1 MQRARAIVRKRAL
14 DAAEFV
20 REHLDDGGLPV
31 VVGDALEKWP
41 ARTQWTFEYFRI
53 RYGDDE
59 IIANRPMFLEPD
71 LGLAPVQ
78 ARMRLADYIDYIGDT
93 RQAPRAHYTVGDLDA
108 LRRDRVPL
116 YAPIYRVLSLHPEL
130 ATDVDGSRLYFMDD
144 LFTRLPGALRAYL
157 DRCASPIHYLF
168 FAPRDSVSFLHT
180 DYWSSHAYLAQLAG
194 RKLCVLFAPDDDE
207 NVYHGAVRNPLAVDL
222 ARFPRFAAAQPY
234 VAVLEAGDT
243 AIVPS
248 GWWHFVVGLSP
259 SLTYS
264 YNFFTAHNM
273 ADYLAGMCAF
283 LLDAA
288 SAPPQRGAEAAAA
301 LCALR
306 EALGTDR

>member
-1 MQRARAIVRKRAL
+1 MQRAQPIVRKRGL

-31 VVGDALEKWP
+31 VVGDALDAWP
-41 ARTQWTFEYFRI
+41 ARTRWTFEFFRE

-59 IIANRPMFLEPD
+59 VIANRPMFLEPD

-93 RQAPRAHYTVGDLDA
+93 RQAPRARYTVGDLDA
-108 LRRDRVPL
+108 LRRDRIPL
-116 YAPIYRVLSLHPEL
+116 YAPIYRVLHLHPEL
-130 ATDVDGSRLYFMDD
+130 AADVAGSTLYFMDD
-144 LFTRLPGALRAYL
+144 LFTRLPGALRGFL
-157 DRCASPIHYLF
+157 DRCGSPIHYLF

-234 VAVLEAGDT
+234 VALLEAGDT

-273 ADYLAGMCAF
+273 GDYLARMSAF

-288 SAPPQRGAEAAAA
+288 GASAQHGDEAAAA
-301 LCALR
+301 LAALR
-306 EALGTDR
+306 EALGTDD